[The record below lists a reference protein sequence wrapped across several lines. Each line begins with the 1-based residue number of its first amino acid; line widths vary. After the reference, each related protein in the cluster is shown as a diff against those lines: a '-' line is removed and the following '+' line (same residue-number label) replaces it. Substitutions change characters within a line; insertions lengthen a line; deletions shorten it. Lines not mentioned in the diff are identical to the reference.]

1 MQVTKERSK
10 AERIYNP
17 SWSFEPM
24 SSVQEIHGGFNSD
37 IKLFTSKADVST
49 KLD

>member
-37 IKLFTSKADVST
+37 IKLFTPKADVST